1 MLQQPYD
8 LYKGGWADNY
18 IMGLINQVA
27 QALDNSMT
35 QEVTNHLFQEPG
47 KKWGLDLAA
56 LNIQRGRE
64 HGIPTY
70 NEFRKVCGL
79 RSLSSW
85 SNRPKEHE
93 SEYWEQLE
101 KVYES
106 VFDIDLY
113 AGAIAETGVR
123 GGAVGPTFACL
134 ISEQFDRLKRGDR
147 FFYTHT
153 NANGL
158 SKVAKGN
165 I

>member
-1 MLQQPYD
+1 MF
-8 LYKGGWADNY
+8 A
-18 IMGLINQVA
+18 IN
-27 QALDNSMT
+27 L
-35 QEVTNHLFQEPG
+35 
-47 KKWGLDLAA
+47 
-56 LNIQRGRE
+56 QRGRE
-64 HGIPTY
+64 HGIPSY
-70 NEFRKVCGL
+70 NEFRKACGL
-79 RSLSSW
+79 RGLSSW

-93 SEYWEQLE
+93 SEYWKQLQ

-165 I
+165 SFNKKK